1 MSEGLEKLKS
11 IGAQKIYE
19 KTHIARAN
27 VESILEKSFDK
38 IPKVQFK
45 GFISILEREYKVD
58 LQDLVREFEQYTA
71 KEREIAVHLAPEI
84 KKEYVKFDQKTI
96 ISLLAATLII
106 GYLIISSL
114 VHKGSEP
121 VEVNN
126 TEIETAKANL
136 EHNDTAPVVVVDT
149 NESNDTNKSIDIN
162 ATQAVKP
169 VETAPMAQLQDGNKS
184 IKLEIVPTKTLWLS
198 YIQEGS
204 FKPTQSTISKTLSL
218 DPSKNY
224 LVELGHGFEKIDLGT
239 TAKEYNE
246 QSKKYFKYKN
256 GEFTELSRAEFRE
269 LSKDKS
275 W

>member
-84 KKEYVKFDQKTI
+84 KKEYIKFDQKTI

-136 EHNDTAPVVVVDT
+136 EHNDTAPTVVIDT

-162 ATQAVKP
+162 TTQAVKP
-169 VETAPMAQLQDGNKS
+169 VQTALMTQPLDDNKTA
-184 IKLEIVPTKTLWLS
+184 KLEIVPAKTLWLS
-198 YIQEGS
+198 YTQEGS
-204 FKPTQSTISKTLSL
+204 FKPTQSTISKTFAL
-218 DPSKNY
+218 DSSKNY

-239 TAKEYNE
+239 TTKEYNE

-256 GEFTELSRAEFRE
+256 GEFTELSRAEFKE
-269 LSKDKS
+269 LSKEKS